1 MDKIFR
7 VYFTFLFQSIY
18 MLKILFITFF
28 MTLISGCVTNAEI
41 SEDQL
46 AEDSQEKLI
55 CESEKEIDSDMEVEK
70 CLTQAELDKLE
81 ERAKKKKQSEQRR
94 RARMGS

>member
-1 MDKIFR
+1 M
-7 VYFTFLFQSIY
+7 Q
-18 MLKILFITFF
+18 
-28 MTLISGCVTNAEI
+28 
-41 SEDQL
+41 
-46 AEDSQEKLI
+46 
-55 CESEKEIDSDMEVEK
+55 VEK

>member
-1 MDKIFR
+1 
-7 VYFTFLFQSIY
+7 

-28 MTLISGCVTNAEI
+28 MTIISGCVTNAEI
-41 SEDQL
+41 LQDQL
-46 AEDSQEKLI
+46 AEDSQGKLI
-55 CESEKEIDSDMEVEK
+55 CKSGKEINSDMQVEK